1 MKTDL
6 PNRITYE
13 FMNNCDICLVE
24 QEFFDAIPNDVV
36 IVGFQNM
43 NDRTRRVNLQDVSTA
58 VKNLFCRI
66 MILLILSLHM
76 NA

>member
-24 QEFFDAIPNDVV
+24 QEFFDAIPNDDV
-36 IVGFQNM
+36 IVRSHNM
-43 NDRTRRVNLQDVSTA
+43 NDHTHRVNL
-58 VKNLFCRI
+58 
-66 MILLILSLHM
+66 
-76 NA
+76 